1 MDLRIERGL
10 PTYPHQKHWQFCVGS
25 GHAHLAL
32 RTDYVKQLK
41 FIHDELGIQRVRFH
55 GILHDDMSTYNTLR
69 VMLPFPGTENFKEI
83 NFRACGVAYDNILA
97 AGMKPFVEISFMPRE
112 LASKAD
118 QGGFIYYN
126 PNVSMPKDWDAWKN
140 YIRAFIRFLLHR
152 YGEAEVRSWYFEI
165 WNEPDLG
172 STFFSG
178 GDEGYFRLYRETV
191 EAIKS
196 VDEQLMVGGPST
208 SGSKWIKHFRKMC
221 EEHHVPLDFLSTH
234 QYAGDPIAG
243 VEDNGSPEDASG
255 ESTEAPAFTPEKL
268 AFIQKKLEMTDD
280 KSFLGGMRALLE
292 DKSETMDI
300 PADIF
305 KKNAAVVRQQAGDYP
320 LFYTEWG
327 SNAIFSAATNDT
339 RKTAAYLVKT
349 ALDVAGSLDG
359 SSVWC
364 FSDIFEEWH
373 PFVEPFHGGFGLLNQ
388 DGIPKPGFWGLKLL
402 SLCGDERIDLGEKAM
417 QGEIGAAAFKG
428 LKSMQVLLFRQ
439 QMKNDDNTSKEAVSV
454 HIPLAHLPK
463 SVTVM
468 RIDAEHGNPL
478 RVWQEEYKCR
488 NDLNA
493 QEIHE
498 IIEKTKVQQENWPYT
513 FNRGE
518 MKADM
523 ALGVNDVYLL
533 QIAY

>member
-292 DKSETMDI
+292 DKSETTDI

-373 PFVEPFHGGFGLLNQ
+373 QFVEPFHGGFGLLSQ
-388 DGIPKPGFWGLKLL
+388 DGIPKPGFWALKFL
-402 SLCGDERIDLGEKAM
+402 SLCGKERLVLPETEGETH
-417 QGEIGAAAFKG
+417 AAAFRSKNG
-428 LKSMQVLLFRQ
+428 TQILLVRQ
-439 QMKNDDNTSKEAVSV
+439 KMKNDPSAPKDAVTLE
-454 HIPLAHLPK
+454 IPTESAPK
-463 SVTVM
+463 SVTIM
-468 RIDAEHGNPL
+468 RIDDAHGNPL
-478 RVWQEEYKCR
+478 RVWREDYQARC
-488 NDLNA
+488 DLNRS
-493 QEIHE
+493 EVSE
-498 IIEKTKVQQENWPYT
+498 IIEKSRVRPEACSYRLENGVLT
-513 FNRGE
+513 V
-518 MKADM
+518 DT
-523 ALGVNDVYLL
+523 ALGVNDVALL
-533 QIAY
+533 QIEY